1 MKTFR
6 ITKKDGSKVIQKHYS
21 KGKVIE
27 KYTITSNKEN
37 AFYNG
42 NQLMSDTY
50 KGEFTRNE
58 VEKLVNKYQRQNTSK
73 DISIAVKIPNLGW
86 RTTGQAIDSDIGI
99 HLQQESSISGWVF
112 SDTKEFKIY
121 YWDKPII
128 IKKGGHN
135 TPNNDCLF
143 QCILKCLHLENI
155 PFEIRGKEKFKAY
168 FKLERKEMVPATNEI
183 FKTLETLCKT
193 NINVCGDFLYT
204 SENKYHRHMDIGKST
219 LFIDK
224 RKKDKYYKKH
234 YPL

>member
-6 ITKKDGSKVIQKHYS
+6 ITKKDGSKVIQKQDS

-99 HLQQESSISGWVF
+99 HLQQEGVYQDGYFQTLRSLKYITGINQSSLKREV
-112 SDTKEFKIY
+112 
-121 YWDKPII
+121 II
-128 IKKGGHN
+128 HQIMIV
-135 TPNNDCLF
+135 CF
-143 QCILKCLHLENI
+143 
-155 PFEIRGKEKFKAY
+155 
-168 FKLERKEMVPATNEI
+168 
-183 FKTLETLCKT
+183 
-193 NINVCGDFLYT
+193 NVY
-204 SENKYHRHMDIGKST
+204 
-219 LFIDK
+219 
-224 RKKDKYYKKH
+224 
-234 YPL
+234 